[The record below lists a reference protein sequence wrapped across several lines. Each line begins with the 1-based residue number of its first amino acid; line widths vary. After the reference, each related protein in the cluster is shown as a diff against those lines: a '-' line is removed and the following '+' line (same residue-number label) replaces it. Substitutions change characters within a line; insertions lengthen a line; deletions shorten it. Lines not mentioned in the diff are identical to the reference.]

1 MNQTFLSEKSD
12 SSHCFSGM
20 NQTDPTDGM
29 EGAQGF
35 GLGFSGDGRM
45 DVDETHSAFVGVDA
59 RVRDDR
65 DVRSRSSRSSRSSRD
80 QDSFVRRSPRLRPF
94 GRLVFVRSF
103 PADDRWMSRD
113 LIDFDFDFDSRRPS
127 GVGDRWRRR

>member
-1 MNQTFLSEKSD
+1 
-12 SSHCFSGM
+12 
-20 NQTDPTDGM
+20 M

-35 GLGFSGDGRM
+35 GLGFSGDGRT

-65 DVRSRSSRSSRSSRD
+65 DVRSRSSRSSRDR
-80 QDSFVRRSPRLRPF
+80 DSFVRRSPRLRSF

-113 LIDFDFDFDSRRPS
+113 LIDFDFDFDSRRPRASVS
-127 GVGDRWRRR
+127 GGDDDDDGDDVVVIARYRS

>member
-1 MNQTFLSEKSD
+1 MNGHKKPHSSWSERVKILATEMSQSD
-12 SSHCFSGM
+12 R
-20 NQTDPTDGM
+20 P

-65 DVRSRSSRSSRSSRD
+65 DVRSRSSRSSRD
-80 QDSFVRRSPRLRPF
+80 QDSFVRS
-94 GRLVFVRSF
+94 VVSSSFVRF
-103 PADDRWMSRD
+103 RLTTDGCRV
-113 LIDFDFDFDSRRPS
+113 I
-127 GVGDRWRRR
+127 

>member
-1 MNQTFLSEKSD
+1 MRVFATIAT
-12 SSHCFSGM
+12 SGR
-20 NQTDPTDGM
+20 
-29 EGAQGF
+29 
-35 GLGFSGDGRM
+35 GRR
-45 DVDETHSAFVGVDA
+45 G
-59 RVRDDR
+59 RRGR
-65 DVRSRSSRSSRSSRD
+65 RGIKIR
-80 QDSFVRRSPRLRPF
+80 SFV

>member
-1 MNQTFLSEKSD
+1 MNGHKKPHSSWSERVKILATEMSQSD
-12 SSHCFSGM
+12 R
-20 NQTDPTDGM
+20 P

-80 QDSFVRRSPRLRPF
+80 QDSFVRRSPRLRSF